1 MHMTSTAMVQG
12 NFTDKNLVATGHE
25 WVRVLVL
32 QGMRDLGSNLYI
44 PHEKARYGCMCYNL
58 NTGRPVDPDISV
70 VRYPTQNCELLFQGE
85 IMTHVS

>member
-44 PHEKARYGCMCYNL
+44 SHKKSQVWL
-58 NTGRPVDPDISV
+58 
-70 VRYPTQNCELLFQGE
+70 
-85 IMTHVS
+85 HVL